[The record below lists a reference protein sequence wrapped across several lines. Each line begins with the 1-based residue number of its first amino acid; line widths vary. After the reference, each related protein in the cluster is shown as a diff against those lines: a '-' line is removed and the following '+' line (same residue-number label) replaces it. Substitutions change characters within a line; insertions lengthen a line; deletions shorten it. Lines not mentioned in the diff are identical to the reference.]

1 MLKGKFYEVRFSVG
15 ALLLIVAWVYPYSAG
30 PSPDALQQLFM
41 LAMFSLAAIAF
52 GTRAI
57 PLTFSAALLA
67 GMVLMLVTPNP
78 YWSRPIAGVAGLMLA
93 GLAAHVGSH
102 VRHSPVALFA
112 LLIAIVMAAFLN
124 AVEGLLQWS
133 DLTGEMYRWMVIP
146 ENRGIAFG
154 AFRQRNLFATFLCV
168 GGVCLVWLVH
178 LKKVTEP
185 MAWFVTLVLM
195 TGVAASGSRTGA
207 LEVAILAVLAVLFR
221 KRNSSVVTRLLA
233 AQLILLAGAMMLL
246 PMIANALGFDFVPGA
261 AREIGGDQN
270 PRLVIWS
277 NSLDLILQRPL
288 FGWGWRDMGYAHYVT
303 LFDVR
308 HNELL
313 ENAHN
318 LPLQLALE
326 FGIPAA
332 LGFFLLIAWAT
343 GSAKPW
349 QLNPLGPQ
357 DGGLY
362 KADSTFAWAILVII
376 GFHSLLEF
384 PLWTSGYLFLAG
396 LFMGY
401 ALPTRNEKPN
411 IYNAVSPYLARVLAV
426 GLFIL
431 AVVGWQ
437 QYARVI
443 LIYKTPFTNNKEVQ
457 RAAVLAAYNK
467 ASNAWLFQEQ
477 LDVVR
482 LGTAEITPENA
493 ADIRK
498 LAEKLL
504 HFSAEP
510 MIIQPLLLS
519 LWYVGDLGALRFHAE
534 RFCRAAP
541 EAFERWYAW
550 PYNKSMTLALG
561 PKSQLCKP

>member
-1 MLKGKFYEVRFSVG
+1 MFESTIYRVRLCVG
-15 ALLLIVAWVYPYSAG
+15 VLFLVFAWLYPYSLG
-30 PSPDALQQLFM
+30 GSPDALQQFFM

-57 PLTFSAALLA
+57 PLAFSGALFA
-67 GMVLMLVTPNP
+67 GMVLMLATPNP

-93 GLAAHVGSH
+93 GLAEHVGSH
-102 VRHSPVALFA
+102 LRHSPVALAA
-112 LLIAIVMAAFLN
+112 LLFAIVVAAFLN
-124 AVEGLLQWS
+124 AIEGLLQWS
-133 DLTGEMYRWMVIP
+133 DLTGELYRWMVIP
-146 ENRGIAFG
+146 EKRGIAFG

-168 GGVCLVWLVH
+168 GAVCLVWLVH

-185 MAWFVTLVLM
+185 MAWLVTLVLM
-195 TGVAASGSRTGA
+195 TSIAASGSRTGA
-207 LEVAILAVLAVLFR
+207 LEVAILAMLAVLFR
-221 KRNSSVVTRLLA
+221 KRNLPSVTRLFVG
-233 AQLILLAGAMMLL
+233 QLILLAGAMALL
-246 PMIANALGFDFVPGA
+246 PTVADALGFDFVPGA
-261 AREIGGDQN
+261 AREIGGNQN

-277 NSLDLILQRPL
+277 NAFDLVLQRPIS
-288 FGWGWRDMGYAHYVT
+288 GWGWGDMGYAHYVT

-318 LPLQLALE
+318 LLLQLALE
-326 FGIPAA
+326 FGIPAT

-349 QLNPLGPQ
+349 QLNTLGPQ

-401 ALPTRNEKPN
+401 VLPTSNEKPN
-411 IYNAVSPYLARVLAV
+411 IYNTASPHLAKVFGVS
-426 GLFIL
+426 LFIL

-437 QYARVI
+437 QYATVI
-443 LIYKTPFTNNKEVQ
+443 QIYKTPFTNDKEVQ
-457 RAAVLAAYNK
+457 RAAVVAAYNK

-482 LGTAEITPENA
+482 LGTTEITPENA

-519 LWYVGDLGALRFHAE
+519 LWYVGDLEALRFHAE

-541 EAFERWYAW
+541 EAFERWYVW

-561 PKSQLCKP
+561 PNLLLCKP